1 MKSSVKGY
9 DNAFHLQ
16 EDKNGRL
23 KGSIPGRNGV
33 DFRCSLNP
41 QPSTSFYEYTG
52 TATALMRGTR
62 EPIKVHGKV
71 VSVPIHVG
79 RPKGNHTIEDM
90 INQEVRLALFKLEQ
104 KCVGQACEDYR
115 KNLLLVD
122 MTLADALN
130 AYLVDARRER
140 SKNDSVRD
148 AYSGRLQRLS
158 DKLAGT
164 PIGRINS
171 KILSQALP
179 NKSDRT
185 KAEYLSDLQHFVDY
199 VEVQQRY
206 ECGLRTAI
214 ERVKDKLKLKDP
226 NKSEAAA
233 AKVASNSKILPD
245 KAEEVLN
252 NRIEQNLD
260 NPRFVAL
267 AFAKGGGLSNAD
279 ICALK
284 VGDIQTTSNSDV
296 TFVRLTKNY
305 VSATQDYTF
314 PLFPWESRLIHKYL
328 QMLKKKYG
336 PDRLAEDKYLLSSKK
351 DTGLTPLEAKE
362 INDGLTPLEAKEIT
376 ELCRLELQK
385 MRFGYAELIG
395 NADLSRDKG
404 ITMLRSTYRA
414 RLEACG
420 ITKDHDEGA
429 WLFMHHM
436 TLGNNTQADHYR
448 SFTAES
454 GRQCLLDYVMQDR
467 RFLPKQFSP
476 YLYHTGRGSFTL
488 RPEDDNA
495 YQALIEFELNPPEI
509 ATIRTQTGA
518 NYEIL
523 AVEQIVDDV
532 SDSNSNGNPDE

>member
-9 DNAFHLQ
+9 NNTFQLKKD
-16 EDKNGRL
+16 ENGRL
-23 KGSIPGRNGV
+23 KGSILGQNSV

-52 TATALMRGTR
+52 TVTALMRGTR

-104 KCVGQACEDYR
+104 KCAGQACEDYR

-130 AYLVDARRER
+130 IYLVDARRER

-185 KAEYLSDLQHFVDY
+185 KAEYLSDLQHFADY
-199 VEVQQRY
+199 AEVQQRC
-206 ECGLRTAI
+206 ECGLRTTI
-214 ERVKDKLKLKDP
+214 ERVKGKLKLKDSD
-226 NKSEAAA
+226 KAEAAA

-245 KAEEVLN
+245 EAERVLN

-284 VGDIQTTSNSDV
+284 VGDIQTTSNTEV

-314 PLFPWESRLIHKYL
+314 PLFPLESRLIHKYL
-328 QMLKKKYG
+328 RTLEKEYG
-336 PDRLAEDKYLLSSKK
+336 PDRLTEDRFLLSAED
-351 DTGLTPLEAKE
+351 
-362 INDGLTPLEAKEIT
+362 DGLTPLEAREIT

-436 TLGNNTQADHYR
+436 SLGNNTQADHYR

-476 YLYHTGRGSFTL
+476 CLYHAGSGSFTL
-488 RPEDDNA
+488 RPEDGNA
-495 YQALIEFELNPPEI
+495 YQAFIEFELVPGER
-509 ATIRTQTGA
+509 AMIRTQTGA
-518 NYEIL
+518 YFEIL
-523 AVEQIVDDV
+523 EVEEIVD
-532 SDSNSNGNPDE
+532 NGITVEEVE